1 MTSMTTNPLR
11 TAMKKLALAGAA
23 MTLVLGTTGATAQG
37 GGARLVAGSQVGQ
50 TLVDDSGG
58 APFPIGTYFPTHL
71 AFSAI
76 ELPNGDVNGQGMA
89 HFLGGS
95 PDFTFEVTCVSF
107 QDNQAWIGAA
117 ITTSNLP
124 FPVNEFGFWFED
136 NGAGAGDP
144 PDRISSA
151 NFVMGLPGGQEWC
164 DLQPTQID
172 RWELVHGD
180 IHVKS

>member
-1 MTSMTTNPLR
+1 
-11 TAMKKLALAGAA
+11 

-37 GGARLVAGSQVGQ
+37 GGARLVAGSQVGL
-50 TLVDDSGG
+50 TLVDNSGG
-58 APFPIGTYFPTHL
+58 APFEIGFYLPTHL
-71 AFSAI
+71 TISAV
-76 ELPNGDVNGQGMA
+76 EMPNGEVNGQGMA

-107 QDNQAWIGAA
+107 QDNQAWIGAE
-117 ITTSNLP
+117 ITTSKFP
-124 FPVNEFGFWFED
+124 FPPEFGFWYED
-136 NGAGAGDP
+136 NGEGAGGP

-151 NFVMGLPGGQEWC
+151 SFVMGLPGGQQWC

-172 RWELVHGD
+172 RWEIVHGN